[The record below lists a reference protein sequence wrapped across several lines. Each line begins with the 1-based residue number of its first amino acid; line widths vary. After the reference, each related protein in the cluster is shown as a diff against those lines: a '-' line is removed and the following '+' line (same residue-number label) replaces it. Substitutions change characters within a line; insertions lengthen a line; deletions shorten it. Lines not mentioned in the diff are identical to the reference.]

1 MEFVLPRLVF
11 IPVRVLLL
19 TGLSPYCALKRFLYH
34 QICFQKLSLTPRE
47 MNESVG
53 SAPTMRIH
61 SDPIREAYGE
71 NQSWGIWSGIDLH
84 GCNAATIR
92 DAQKIKEFVYE
103 LCNKIAVIR
112 YGECTVVHFGED
124 PRVSGFSMVQL
135 IETSLISGHFANQT
149 NAVYLD
155 VFSCKYY
162 DPHVVADFAKE
173 FFEAKDMTLNYTLR
187 K

>member
-1 MEFVLPRLVF
+1 M
-11 IPVRVLLL
+11 
-19 TGLSPYCALKRFLYH
+19 AA
-34 QICFQKLSLTPRE
+34 
-47 MNESVG
+47 
-53 SAPTMRIH
+53 APAVAKSEDDGIA
-61 SDPIREAYGE
+61 SEYEE

-84 GCNAATIR
+84 ECSPETIR

-103 LCNKIAVIR
+103 LCKRIAVNR
-112 YGECTVVHFGED
+112 YGECQVVHFGED
-124 PRVSGFSMVQL
+124 PRVAGFSMIQL

-162 DPHVVADFAKE
+162 NPRVVAECAKE
-173 FFEAKDMTLNYTLR
+173 FFGAKDYTLNYTFR